1 MLSQMVL
8 STVST
13 LGGAT
18 TTQAEMPF
26 TMYLATAPEKLAQ
39 YFINNVSYDPK
50 QQLSLISD
58 VQNANSSSTCQK
70 QSATTDSGV
79 WSDWAVGNKDPDTD
93 TQVDD

>member
-26 TMYLATAPEKLAQ
+26 TMYLATAPERLAQ
-39 YFINNVSYDPK
+39 YIINNVSYDPK

-58 VQNANSSSTCQK
+58 VQNSNSSSTCQK
-70 QSATTDSGV
+70 ESATTDGTG
-79 WSDWAVGNKDPDTD
+79 SDWIVGKKDYDTD
-93 TQVDD
+93 TQTDD